1 MLPVQN
7 MKIDLFLLSCLAVSF
22 SLALSYCRTVRANSI
37 PEQSAVLSINFVQ
50 RHGFTIFELFTSN
63 SGSIYS
69 DIVAHV
75 DSGES
80 VHLMQ

>member
-7 MKIDLFLLSCLAVSF
+7 MKIDLFFLSCLAMSF
-22 SLALSYCRTVRANSI
+22 SLALSYCRTVRTYSI
-37 PEQSAVLSINFVQ
+37 PKQSAVLSINFLQ
-50 RHGFTIFELFTSN
+50 RHCFTIFELFTSN

-69 DIVAHV
+69 NIVAHV